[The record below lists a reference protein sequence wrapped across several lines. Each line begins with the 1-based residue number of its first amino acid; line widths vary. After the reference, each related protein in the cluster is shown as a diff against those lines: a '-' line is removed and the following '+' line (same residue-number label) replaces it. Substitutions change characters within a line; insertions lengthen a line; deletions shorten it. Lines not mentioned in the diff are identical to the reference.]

1 MIHINLM
8 PEAIFVIECQFNI
21 FNLLNL
27 SGSGYFVVTSDTYR
41 MPEDPTKTIPL
52 SWLHYNPN
60 YIPVLNSNAKGL
72 TRTISCQVTLANEPR
87 KDGSEKSSNP
97 DDKIAEM
104 RQTLERETLDRQ
116 PLADK
121 PRLARS
127 LSARRPRERVPTKN
141 EDHRDFRRSHSV
153 RRQDEKEKK
162 VVQEERKSTEDIAVN
177 KKSTSKSKE
186 KGMSQTGQKTC
197 CRIWCLKIV

>member
-1 MIHINLM
+1 MKTCLL
-8 PEAIFVIECQFNI
+8 PEDIFLIECQFNI
-21 FNLLNL
+21 FNLFDLA
-27 SGSGYFVVTSDTYR
+27 GSGYFVVTSDTYR

-97 DDKIAEM
+97 DDRIMEM
-104 RQTLERETLDRQ
+104 KQTLEREQHMT
-116 PLADK
+116 DK

-127 LSARRPRERVPTKN
+127 LSARRPREKTSVKN
-141 EDHRDFRRSHSV
+141 DELRDFRRSHSV
-153 RRQDEKEKK
+153 RRQEEKEKK
-162 VVQEERKSTEDIAVN
+162 VEKEEKKSTEDIAGS
-177 KKSTSKSKE
+177 KGTSKDKSKD
-186 KGMSQTGQKTC
+186 KGM
-197 CRIWCLKIV
+197 